1 MAGRLSEASPRM
13 EPPMTRKALICKP
26 RAWLFTTLMMF
37 FGDVT
42 MASSLRLADPSELAG
57 KWQLQQPAQPA
68 QQCAL
73 ELLPN
78 GTLGA
83 GADCLTQW
91 LGAAAIGWFPEPDG
105 IAVTGAEGS
114 KIIFLSRQKEGLY
127 QSTLSSGLVIVLQ
140 RAGH

>member
-1 MAGRLSEASPRM
+1 
-13 EPPMTRKALICKP
+13 MTRKALSCKP
-26 RAWLFTTLMMF
+26 RAWLFATLMMF

-57 KWQLQQPAQPA
+57 KWQLQQPAHPA
-68 QQCAL
+68 QECTL

-78 GTLGA
+78 GTLGT

-91 LGAAAIGWFPEPDG
+91 LGVAAIGWFPEPDG

-127 QSTLSSGLVIVLQ
+127 QSTSSAGLLIVLQ
-140 RAGH
+140 RAGHSS